1 MPFPICLF
9 MFFWRR
15 QIYRKN
21 SASPTKFETTIEKIA
36 QKSVFCVKIKSS
48 TTLIKPISIFYIK
61 QSQPLNS

>member
-1 MPFPICLF
+1 

-36 QKSVFCVKIKSS
+36 QKSVFCVKINSH
-48 TTLIKPISIFYIK
+48 TTIVKPIYAFCIK
-61 QSQPLNS
+61 

>member
-1 MPFPICLF
+1 

-36 QKSVFCVKIKSS
+36 QKSVFCVKIKSN
-48 TTLIKPISIFYIK
+48 TNIIKPISFFCI
-61 QSQPLNS
+61 Q